1 MDPLDAFYQE
11 LDSQKLLDQHGPG
24 LRDEAREAIAADPQ
38 LRLAGLITLPDSP
51 DSAAVRRLLA
61 NLTGRPVPE
70 GALLVGLVLR
80 VELEQL
86 LMSRCDPQLWRE
98 EAWQPQQVLAVL
110 VSTRDGHRIG
120 CFPFDG
126 HAIAGG

>member
-11 LDSQKLLDQHGPG
+11 LDSQQLLDQHGPG
-24 LRDEAREAIAADPQ
+24 LRDEARQALAADPQ

-51 DSAAVRRLLA
+51 DAVAVRQLLA
-61 NLTGRPVPE
+61 KLSGQPVPE
-70 GALLVGLVLR
+70 GVLLVGLVER
-80 VELEQL
+80 AALEQL
-86 LMSRCDPQLWRE
+86 LLARCDPAIWRE

-120 CFPFDG
+120 CFAVPG
-126 HAIAGG
+126 EAAAGG